1 MSERIM
7 IVDDEKDIANL
18 IEIYMQNEKFEVKKF
33 YSSYDALK
41 FLQYEEVD
49 LAILDIM
56 MDGLN
61 GYELCQKI
69 REQYNFPI
77 IMLTAKDE
85 EIDKIKGLT
94 LGADDYITKPFQPLE
109 LVARVKA
116 QLRRYKSYNGL
127 EKQKTTKVLEYR
139 ELYLNLQTHECTLN
153 NEMVSLTPTEFMILK
168 VLLENEG
175 NVVTGEKL
183 FHAIWEDE
191 YYNKNNNTIN
201 VHIRNIREKLK
212 DNAGESRYIK
222 TVWGI
227 GYKI

>member
-153 NEMVSLTPTEFMILK
+153 NEMVSLTPTEFMIL
-168 VLLENEG
+168 
-175 NVVTGEKL
+175 
-183 FHAIWEDE
+183 I
-191 YYNKNNNTIN
+191 
-201 VHIRNIREKLK
+201 
-212 DNAGESRYIK
+212 
-222 TVWGI
+222 
-227 GYKI
+227 